1 MIISP
6 GNNTDRRK
14 KNPLHRRRLDRP
26 RLTLLKVSCFVGHLG
41 AIFFHRKLIKY
52 RFQSVLPPLTQENH
66 STNQMCQVIAEQT
79 QSFFHN
85 YRLACDCC
93 TAMIE
98 DRNTEVRKTHLEY
111 WRILSM
117 WWDGKVT
124 RAGSFIRRWF
134 FHCWLS
140 NTLLNNTPSC
150 PVRGLL
156 LKGSARFHFFAP
168 WMQTRI

>member
-52 RFQSVLPPLTQENH
+52 CFQSVLPPLTQENH

-98 DRNTEVRKTHLEY
+98 DRNTE
-111 WRILSM
+111 
-117 WWDGKVT
+117 
-124 RAGSFIRRWF
+124 
-134 FHCWLS
+134 
-140 NTLLNNTPSC
+140 NTPGILKNSVHVMRWKSHTC
-150 PVRGLL
+150 RQLHKKMILPLL
-156 LKGSARFHFFAP
+156 AKQHF
-168 WMQTRI
+168 TE